1 MAVAILGPQGVF
13 GERYLLECLCDQL
26 SRNPYFEL
34 ILSHFLNTMHLHFS
48 SAVCLSSHHIG
59 IGFFMLTSLRYHTL
73 FKPLAM
79 ALTLLSCATFAP
91 SIASAQDKGGTTTER
106 LPPMDTPLNQELTAL
121 DKYVSTPDPTY
132 SYKIVRTTEDADG
145 TLFVVDLTSQTWLTE
160 KEVNRPVW
168 KHWLLIYRPKE
179 VANNKALMFIGGGA
193 NGKDAPSGLDRNI
206 AAVAKATKSVVAE
219 LKQVPNQPLIF
230 HGDGVERVEDD
241 LIAYTWN
248 YYIKTG
254 DARWPA
260 RLPMVKSVVR
270 AMDTVQAVM
279 ASEQAGKLKVDQ
291 FTVAGGSKRGWTT
304 WMTAA
309 VDKRVVAIAPIVIDV
324 LNVDRSMQHHYSA
337 YGFWAP
343 AIDEYVHHKIMDLR
357 HDPDYMELMKI
368 EDPYAYRDRFT
379 MPKCIINA
387 TGDQFFCPDS
397 SQFYYDDLPGE
408 KHLCYVPN
416 TEHSLK
422 ESNAAESLLAF
433 HYAIVHDVP
442 RPEFTW
448 TIEDNKITVHCKT
461 KPSKVTLWQ
470 ANNPKTRDFRVDT
483 IGRAYKP
490 IELKQTA
497 EGTYVAELSKPEMGW
512 TASLIQCEFDIGAP
526 VPLRLS
532 TPVKILPETLPAAGK

>member
-1 MAVAILGPQGVF
+1 
-13 GERYLLECLCDQL
+13 
-26 SRNPYFEL
+26 
-34 ILSHFLNTMHLHFS
+34 MHLHFIVRS
-48 SAVCLSSHHIG
+48 KPLFALQLIG
-59 IGFFMLTSLRYHTL
+59 PLMLYSLRIPNY
-73 FKPLAM
+73 FKALAL
-79 ALTLLSCATFAP
+79 ALSLLPGTFALP
-91 SIASAQDKGGTTTER
+91 PVVAQDKGNVTPTER
-106 LPPMDTPLNQELTAL
+106 LPPMDTPLNKELTAL
-121 DKYVSTPDPTY
+121 DKYVATPDPTY

-145 TLFVVDLTSQTWLTE
+145 TLFVVDLKSQTWLTAE
-160 KEVNRPVW
+160 EVNRPVW
-168 KHWLLIYRPKE
+168 QHWLLIYRPKQ

-193 NGKDAPSGLDRNI
+193 NGKDAPAGLDRNI
-206 AAVAKATKSVVAE
+206 AAVAKATQSVVAE

-248 YYIKTG
+248 HYIKTG

-279 ASEQAGKLKVDQ
+279 ASEQAGKLTVDQ

-324 LNVDRSMQHHYSA
+324 LNVDRSMQHHFSA

-343 AIDEYVHHKIMDLR
+343 AIDEYVHHKIMEQR

-433 HYAIVHDVP
+433 HYSIVHNVP

-448 TIEDNKITVHCKT
+448 TVEEKKITVNCKT
-461 KPSKVTLWQ
+461 KPSKVILWQ

-490 IELKQTA
+490 IELKPLA
-497 EGTYVAELSKPEMGW
+497 DGSYVAELSDPQQGW

-532 TPVKILPETLPAAGK
+532 TPVKVLPETLPAAAK

>member
-1 MAVAILGPQGVF
+1 MLK
-13 GERYLLECLCDQL
+13 
-26 SRNPYFEL
+26 S
-34 ILSHFLNTMHLHFS
+34 
-48 SAVCLSSHHIG
+48 LSS
-59 IGFFMLTSLRYHTL
+59 LTFH
-73 FKPLAM
+73 KPLM
-79 ALTLLSCATFAP
+79 LALGIFGSLNLIGSVVL
-91 SIASAQDKGGTTTER
+91 AQDKGDNGTKGR
-106 LPPMDTPLNQELTAL
+106 LPPMDTPLNKELTAL
-121 DKYVSTPDPTY
+121 DKYVATPDPSY
-132 SYKIVRTTEDADG
+132 SYKVVRTTEDADG
-145 TLFVVDLTSQTWLTE
+145 TLFVVDLKSQTWLTAE
-160 KEVNRPVW
+160 EVNRPVW
-168 KHWLLIYRPKE
+168 QHWLLIYRPKQ

-193 NGKDAPSGLDRNI
+193 NGKDPPAGLDRNI
-206 AAVAKATKSVVAE
+206 ALVAKATQSVVAE

-248 YYIKTG
+248 HYIKTG

-270 AMDTVQAVM
+270 AMDTVQSIM
-279 ASEQAGKLKVDQ
+279 ASEQAGKLTVDQ

-309 VDKRVVAIAPIVIDV
+309 VDKRVIAIAPIVIDV
-324 LNVDRSMQHHYSA
+324 LNVDRSMQHHFSA

-343 AIDEYVHHKIMDLR
+343 AIDEYVQHKIMEQR

-422 ESNAAESLLAF
+422 ESNASESLLAF
-433 HYAIVHDVP
+433 HYSIVHNVP
-442 RPEFTW
+442 RPEFSW
-448 TIEDNKITVHCKT
+448 EIEDKKISVRCKT
-461 KPSKVTLWQ
+461 KPIKVTLWQ

-483 IGRAYKP
+483 IGRAYQP
-490 IELKQTA
+490 LELKPTGD
-497 EGTYVAELSKPEMGW
+497 GTYVAELTDPSMGW

-532 TPVKILPETLPAAGK
+532 TAVKVLPENLPAAEK